1 MLWFKGTK
9 LNIINLII
17 RFSQEIILFTI
28 LCSINKIVYLLM
40 VGIFINNAAKYI
52 GLSIII
58 VLLDWIVKHVINY
71 IVYSNI
77 WCIILL
83 YYDIIIIH

>member
-28 LCSINKIVYLLM
+28 LYSINKIVYSLI

-52 GLSIII
+52 GLSMII
-58 VLLDWIVKHVINY
+58 VLLDWIVKHVTNY